1 MKTILKS
8 SAAILLLLFLNKSP
22 GFSQESLMLHAMREV
37 PQSGIAN
44 PAYVPPYSAHFSF
57 LMPNLAVS
65 AGHSG
70 FAWNDL
76 FIRQANDSLKLDFSN
91 AIAKMKEKN
100 YLHTSVW
107 VQPFSFGLRFGQ
119 NYINLSSRVR
129 ADITFQYPNELFELL
144 DQGNEAFIGRQVSLD
159 NMKFIGTAWVEN
171 SIGYTRQINDL
182 LSAGF
187 RFKLINGLANA
198 HLAKNHLSL
207 YTDDDMYDLTLESE
221 FLLNTSYPTEAELY
235 FPKSMGFGIDF
246 GLTWKPADGLLLSA
260 GILDLGRINW
270 KENQVNYNSKENS
283 AFTFSGLEL
292 NDFFNTDDDFASGFE
307 ALTDSLENIFGIEE
321 RNDSYFTP
329 LPTTFHFG
337 GNYRFTDNDMAGA
350 LVQFKYFEKSM
361 IPSVS
366 LMYHRS
372 FGQVFAATAAISYH
386 NQRFDNLGLGLSL
399 NLGFFQMYALS
410 GNLLS
415 VFIPHKSQNV
425 GAQLGV
431 NFLIG
436 RPQKHEP
443 PLIIIIE
450 DDFWDEN

>member
-1 MKTILKS
+1 MKAILKS
-8 SAAILLLLFLNKSP
+8 IAAIIIFLLLINNQS
-22 GFSQESLMLHAMREV
+22 FSQESLMLHAMREV
-37 PQSGIAN
+37 PQSGMAN

-57 LMPNLAVS
+57 LIPNLAAA

-100 YLHTSVW
+100 YLNSSVW

-129 ADITFQYPNELFELL
+129 ADITFQYPRELFELL

-159 NMKFIGTAWVEN
+159 NLKFIGTAWVEN
-171 SIGYTRQINDL
+171 SVGYTRQINDAF
-182 LSAGF
+182 SAGF

-198 HLAKNHLSL
+198 HLAKNQLSL
-207 YTDDDMYDLTLESE
+207 YTDDDMYDLTVESD
-221 FLLNTSYPTEAELY
+221 FLLYTSYPTEAEFY
-235 FPKSMGFGIDF
+235 YPKSQGFGIDL
-246 GLTWKPADGLLLSA
+246 GLTWKLADGLLLSA
-260 GILDLGRINW
+260 GVIDLGRINW
-270 KENQVNYNSKENS
+270 RENQVNYKSKENS
-283 AFTFSGLEL
+283 AFTFSGLDL
-292 NDFFNTDDDFASGFE
+292 NDFFNTDDDIASGFE
-307 ALTDSLENIFGIEE
+307 ALSDSLENIFGIEE
-321 RNDSYFTP
+321 RNESYYTP
-329 LPTTFHFG
+329 LPTTFHLG

-350 LVQFKYFEKSM
+350 LVQLRYFEKSL
-361 IPSVS
+361 IPSLS

-372 FGQVFAATAAISYH
+372 FGHVFAATAAVSYH
-386 NQRFDNLGLGLSL
+386 NQRFDNLGLGMSL

-415 VFIPHKSQNV
+415 VFVPHKSQNV

-450 DDFWDEN
+450 DDFWDKE